1 MKTVTLP
8 LDKLIAYAGNPRKND
23 HAVEAVAAAIKRF
36 GFRVPV
42 LAKSD
47 GSLID
52 GHLRVKAAKHL
63 GMEQVPAVL
72 CDDLS
77 EADIKALRISINRM
91 AELAEWDAELL
102 NAELEGLAE
111 EGFTPDDVGFDA
123 AALEELN
130 AGIEFDEGRSDI
142 DAEPQIDK
150 AEELRAKWGVE
161 PGQLWE
167 LGDHRL
173 LCGDSTKK
181 QDVNKALGGALPLL
195 MVTDPPYGVEYD
207 ASWREEAG
215 IGEGAQGKVLN
226 DDRADWQPAW
236 ELFPGDVAYIWHAGA
251 FSPCVADSLI
261 AADFQLRNLII
272 WAKDRLVI
280 SRGNYHHQH
289 EPCWYAVRKGKPAK
303 FTEDRTQTTLF
314 KNIADVTRPDELVFL
329 AKDKAKR
336 VYAIRGDKSTLWQI
350 PKPTKSETGH
360 STQKPVEC
368 MARPIR
374 NHDSEFV
381 YEPFSGSGTTII
393 ACEQLGRK
401 CRAIE
406 ISPAYVAVA
415 LQRWADATG
424 KTPRKL

>member
-1 MKTVTLP
+1 MKTTNLP
-8 LDKLIAYAGNPRKND
+8 LEKLIAYAGNPRRND

-52 GHLRVKAAKHL
+52 GHLRIKAAKRL
-63 GMEQVPAVL
+63 GMAEVPVVL

-77 EADIKALRISINRM
+77 EAEIKALRISINRM
-91 AELAEWDAELL
+91 AELAEWDEELL
-102 NAELEGLAE
+102 MTELEGLAA
-111 EGFTPDDVGFDA
+111 EGITMDDVGFDLD
-123 AALEELN
+123 ALEELG
-130 AGIEFDEGRSDI
+130 AGRDDEGNPEA

-181 QDVNKALGGALPLL
+181 EDVERVMGGEKANAV
-195 MVTDPPYGVEYD
+195 VTDPPYGMKLNTDYSSLTSERSFGRGKLHARVE
-207 ASWREEAG
+207 G
-215 IGEGAQGKVLN
+215 
-226 DDRADWQPAW
+226 DDRPFNASLVVGCDCKEQFWFGADYYASTLGDTQQTGSWLVWDKRLDDSADKMYGSCF
-236 ELFPGDVAYIWHAGA
+236 ELVWSKQKHKRDILRHKWAG
-251 FSPCVADSLI
+251 FFTSGQDRSYLHPTEKPCSLI
-261 AADFQLRNLII
+261 AEII
-272 WAKDRLVI
+272 KI
-280 SRGNYHHQH
+280 SN
-289 EPCWYAVRKGKPAK
+289 
-303 FTEDRTQTTLF
+303 
-314 KNIADVTRPDELVFL
+314 
-329 AKDKAKR
+329 
-336 VYAIRGDKSTLWQI
+336 GDTI
-350 PKPTKSETGH
+350 
-360 STQKPVEC
+360 
-368 MARPIR
+368 
-374 NHDSEFV
+374 
-381 YEPFSGSGTTII
+381 YEPFSGSGTTLI

-424 KTPRKL
+424 KTPKLAA

>member
-1 MKTVTLP
+1 MKSIENIEQIAVSS
-8 LDKLIAYAGNPRKND
+8 LIAYAGNPRKND

-63 GMEQVPAVL
+63 GMEEVPAVL

-102 NAELEGLAE
+102 NAELEGLAA
-111 EGFTPDDVGFDA
+111 EGFSIEDLGFDA
-123 AALEELN
+123 AALEELG
-130 AGIEFDEGRSDI
+130 ADLGLEEKPEL

-181 QDVNKALGGALPLL
+181 EDVERMMGEDKPLL

-207 ASWREEAG
+207 ADWRNKATRADG
-215 IGEGAQGKVLN
+215 TPIGASAVGKVEN
-226 DDRADWQPAW
+226 DSRADWREAW
-236 ELFPGDVAYIWHAGA
+236 QLFNGDVAYVWHAGLFA
-251 FSPCVADSLI
+251 PTVAESL
-261 AADFQLRNLII
+261 AACGFELRSQIV
-272 WAKDRLVI
+272 WAKSNFAI
-280 SRGNYHHQH
+280 GRGDYHWKH
-289 EPCWYAVRKGKPAK
+289 EPCWYSVRKGKK
-303 FTEDRTQTTLF
+303 GHTKGDRSQTTLWE
-314 KNIADVTRPDELVFL
+314 I
-329 AKDKAKR
+329 DKP
-336 VYAIRGDKSTLWQI
+336 Q
-350 PKPTKSETGH
+350 KSETGH

-393 ACEQLGRK
+393 AAEQLGRK

-406 ISPAYVAVA
+406 ISPGYVAVA

-424 KTPRKL
+424 KTPKLVA